1 MSNYDYQATLKNLY
15 RKALGLYRAGNQDP
29 STYFDEEEQSFIASI
44 GAHVQE
50 FFDFVEDVESHG
62 EPDYET
68 FQLIMSVRRDFFFEV
83 QKGVPS
89 DTVAEE
95 SDLPAKTDEIKGIA
109 WLPRLMPK
117 ARARL
122 RGELPDSL
130 MFCCPGDCS
139 FFKTHDIHPA
149 DFLRATWAHLDDDEK
164 MVDWVESRSKARSK
178 VG

>member
-1 MSNYDYQATLKNLY
+1 MSNYDYQASLKNLY
-15 RKALGLYRAGNQDP
+15 LKALGLYRAGNQDP
-29 STYFDEEEQSFIASI
+29 STYFDQDEKSFITSI
-44 GAHVQE
+44 GAQVQE
-50 FFDFVEDVESHG
+50 FYDFAEDVESHG

-68 FQLIMSVRRDFFFEV
+68 FQLIMSVRRDYLLEV

-89 DTVAEE
+89 DSVSEE
-95 SDLPAKTDEIKGIA
+95 LNLPDRTDEIRGIA

-130 MFCCPGDCS
+130 MFCCPGDRR

-149 DFLRATWAHLDDDEK
+149 DFLRATWANLDDDEK
-164 MVDWVESRSKARSK
+164 MADWVESRSKARTE